1 MLQAEGR
8 HPTDDEAEEIQVCE
22 QGRRREHRE
31 HVHGRAPVGI
41 SHQWQVDQRL
51 D

>member
-8 HPTDDEAEEIQVCE
+8 HATDHEAEEILFGE
-22 QGRRREHRE
+22 KGRRREHRE
-31 HVHGRAPVGI
+31 DVHGRAPVGI
-41 SHQWQVDQRL
+41 SHQWQVDNRL